1 MHSRPTCALC
11 LRPVDRLDEEIDAW
25 GRLILRAV
33 CHGEAER
40 VVFEPGDGTPTDV
53 AGIAFVPGGPAR
65 LGA

>member
-1 MHSRPTCALC
+1 M
-11 LRPVDRLDEEIDAW
+11 W

-40 VVFEPGDGTPTDV
+40 VVFEPGDGTTTDV
-53 AGIAFVPGGPAR
+53 AGIAFVPSGPAR